1 MKNASPTSASRRR
14 AAVLRSLSV
23 FSLTLLLAGVLAAAL
38 LARDPAVSA
47 QPSFA
52 AGSAPAG
59 QSTLGDTVWHDANAD
74 GLENPGESGI
84 GGVILWL
91 YKDNND
97 GLFEPGTDTLVAQ
110 AITGDNSSTPAI
122 ETGWYDFQI
131 YETGIPYWVFVPTTN
146 FATGGALAGYVQTNA
161 SFVGAIPLFVYL
173 PSGVQD
179 YNDAD
184 IGFAR
189 PGISLVKRAGD
200 TPDGRVRLV
209 SPPGATITYSYV
221 ITNTGEL
228 PLGSLSVRD
237 DNGTPGNL
245 VDDVAVCVVPGT
257 LAPGGST
264 SCWWSVYVSG
274 DRTNLA
280 VASGAPLDPYDEP
293 YPVGPVLDEDDAV
306 VMVGF
311 NTPTPTV
318 TGTSTS
324 TATFTPTPTAT
335 ASSTSTPTDGPSP
348 TPTDTRTPTATPTT
362 TDTPTATATPSST
375 PSPSVTPT
383 ASSTPTASITP
394 TPTATCP
401 PGGCVYRIYLPI
413 IISEPAPTPSPTPT
427 LPPTPTPTATV
438 EVLGLA
444 HPKDVVVRED
454 TQDIYVTSRDNNRV
468 YQFDGVTLAE
478 EGSAVVGSQPWGVDY
493 NPATN
498 KLYVANFGSG
508 DVRVFDASTLALL
521 AMIDTGPSPT
531 FVRVEP
537 GHEQGLRRALWGQ
550 RGGSHRRGNRHSPDE
565 GAGGRWRFVGIGAE
579 SRPQPCLRQQPRLGD
594 RRPRSTETPG
604 MSCFGSQTRVV
615 CGAGGS
621 SPYGMDFN
629 PTNNRL
635 YVACAPN
642 GSVNT
647 AGIYKAGAA
656 GLTLMTFAPL
666 GNGGPDGGG
675 GVAADTAT
683 GRVYFTNGDANTV
696 TIIDANNQVAGGFG
710 AGSHPFGID
719 VDTVTGRVYVVN
731 RDSNNLTVH

>member
-14 AAVLRSLSV
+14 AAVLRSLRV

-531 FVRVEP
+531 FVRVNP
-537 GHEQGLRRALWGQ
+537 NTNKVYAVLYGANVVAVIDGATDTLLMKAPAGG
-550 RGGSHRRGNRHSPDE
+550 GGSWGLALNPGLNRVYVSNRDSGTVTTLDGN
-565 GAGGRWRFVGIGAE
+565 AGYIV
-579 SRPQPCLRQQPRLGD
+579 L
-594 RRPRSTETPG
+594 
-604 MSCFGSQTRVV
+604 GSQTRVA
-615 CGAGGS
+615 CGGGGS

-647 AGIYKAGAA
+647 AGIYKAGAS

-675 GVAADTAT
+675 GVAADMAT

-719 VDTVTGRVYVVN
+719 VDMVTGRVYIVN